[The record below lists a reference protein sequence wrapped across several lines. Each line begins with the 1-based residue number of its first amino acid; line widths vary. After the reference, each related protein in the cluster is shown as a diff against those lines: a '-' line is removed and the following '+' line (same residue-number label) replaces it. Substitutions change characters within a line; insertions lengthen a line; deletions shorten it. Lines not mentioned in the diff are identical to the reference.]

1 MTGDL
6 VPHES
11 LWPKN
16 LGAAA
21 KTALNG
27 QQPTGTARTRST
39 RLTVNLPKELVD
51 RLRDT
56 VYWIPQLTLSRLVE
70 EAIDSS
76 LVQLEIANRGR
87 FPRRVKE
94 LKPGRPRSARQAGQT
109 GPSSQSRSP
118 IRSFSHRLPGRPS
131 LDPVH
136 EGQHDGRR

>member
-1 MTGDL
+1 MTGDP
-6 VPHES
+6 VPQKS

-16 LGAAA
+16 LSAAA
-21 KTALNG
+21 KTVLNR

-70 EAIDSS
+70 EAIDTS
-76 LVQLEIANRGR
+76 LVQLETANRGR
-87 FPRRVKE
+87 FPRRAKD
-94 LKPGRPRSARQAGQT
+94 LRPGRPRSTRQAGQAGT
-109 GPSSQSRSP
+109 SSQSRSP
-118 IRSFSHRLPGRPS
+118 IRLFSHRPPGRPS